1 MAENHEIFFT
11 PLVKKKKKKTKIL
24 IVRESLKFLLK
35 QELLME
41 DNPVYYSSGTSR
53 CKVKNSIEVFMAEA
67 LLLCQEFYPTLR
79 TAVWG

>member
-1 MAENHEIFFT
+1 MAENHELCFYSFSDD
-11 PLVKKKKKKTKIL
+11 KMTKIL

-35 QELLME
+35 QELFME

-53 CKVKNSIEVFMAEA
+53 CKVKNSIEIFMAEA
-67 LLLCQEFYPTLR
+67 LLLCQEFLK

>member
-1 MAENHEIFFT
+1 
-11 PLVKKKKKKTKIL
+11 
-24 IVRESLKFLLK
+24 
-35 QELLME
+35 ME